1 MASELMLRQVLVY
14 NVFLGHQTMEE
25 VCKLGRP
32 TLLCSMEAVSLCVW
46 ITTKFM

>member
-1 MASELMLRQVLVY
+1 MASELMLPQVFVY
-14 NVFLGHQTMEE
+14 VVFLGHQTVEE

-32 TLLCSMEAVSLCVW
+32 TPLCLMEAVSLCTW